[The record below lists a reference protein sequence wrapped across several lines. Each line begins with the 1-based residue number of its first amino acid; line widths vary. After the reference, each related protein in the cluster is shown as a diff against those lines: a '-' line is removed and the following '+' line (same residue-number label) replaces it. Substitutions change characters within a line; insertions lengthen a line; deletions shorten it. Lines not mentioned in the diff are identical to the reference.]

1 MLLDVVT
8 GAVGGDAIFGLAAE
22 EFVDRGVE
30 GFADDVPEGDVDA
43 ADSVHGDAH
52 AAVAHGGAPH
62 HVPEFFDVEG
72 VFAEEELYEV
82 LFDDVIA
89 GAPAVAVALD
99 AFVGGD
105 LDGEVFEL
113 AGIRI
118 EEGAGGFVLGVDGHR
133 VGDLYLLRAPGAGQG
148 LEWGD
153 RDSRTGLHDLD
164 AGDLHLA
171 GAEIGDCLWGG
182 YSGEGGCCGGSV

>member
-1 MLLDVVT
+1 MLLDVVA
-8 GAVGGDAIFGLAAE
+8 GAVGGDAVFGLAAE

-30 GFADDVPEGDVDA
+30 GFADDVPEGDIDA
-43 ADSVHGDAH
+43 ADGVHGDAH

-62 HVPEFFDVEG
+62 DVPEFFNVEG
-72 VFAEEELYEV
+72 VFAEEEFYEV
-82 LFDDVIA
+82 FFDDVIA
-89 GAPAVAVALD
+89 GAPAVAVAFD

-113 AGIRI
+113 AGIGI
-118 EEGAGGFVLGVDGHR
+118 EEGARGFVFGVDGHR
-133 VGDLYLLRAPGAGQG
+133 VCDLYLLCAPGAGQG

-153 RDSRTGLHDLD
+153 RDAGAGLHDLD

-171 GAEIGDCLWGG
+171 RAEIGDCLWCCC
-182 YSGEGGCCGGSV
+182 SGEGGGCGSGV